1 MNVKPLL
8 SAIVLSAS
16 IAGSAESA
24 QACTSMLVSA
34 SASATGRPLMWK
46 HRDTGTE
53 HNFVERV
60 EATDTHPGYVA
71 LYNGGDSLLAEAWMG
86 MNDYGFA
93 IMNTASYNLAPDT
106 AKIKDREGLVMSAAL
121 KKCATVDDFA
131 ALLDTLPKPMGVQ
144 ANFGVMDRQGN
155 LAYFETDDYRFTR
168 YDVDDSTGYL
178 LRTNHSMSG
187 AEGKGYGYVR
197 YDNALHILGDEIA
210 GRRLSPEAFTEKAS
224 RSFWHS
230 LLRRDAEADGARWVI
245 DQDYIPRNISTA
257 SIVIEGMTDSHD
269 DMLMWT
275 TIGYPP
281 CGDVRLVTLSHVPD
295 ELRPL
300 APGWHSALCDEVV
313 GRKRKAFPLKAGN
326 GKHYI
331 DMDYV
336 RAQNVERRAVSLDT
350 YSRQRELLNSK

>member
-1 MNVKPLL
+1 MNFKPII
-8 SAIVLSAS
+8 SALMMLVIGACHVW
-16 IAGSAESA
+16 G
-24 QACTSMLVSA
+24 CTSMLVSA

-60 EATDTHPGYVA
+60 EPRDGHAGYVA
-71 LYNGGDSLLAEAWMG
+71 LYNGGDSLLTEAWMG
-86 MNDYGFA
+86 MNDNGFA

-121 KKCATVDDFA
+121 AGCVTVDDFA
-131 ALLDTLPKPMGVQ
+131 RLLDTLPKPMGVQ
-144 ANFGVMDRQGN
+144 ANFGVMDRNGN
-155 LAYFETDDYRFTR
+155 LAYFETDDYKYTRF
-168 YDVDDSTGYL
+168 DVDESPGYL

-187 AEGKGYGYVR
+187 AKGKGYGYIR
-197 YDNALHILGDEIA
+197 YDNAMYILGDEIN
-210 GRRLSPEAFTEKAS
+210 GRCLSPEVFTEKAS

-230 LLRRDAEADGARWVI
+230 LLKRDAETDGGRWVI

-257 SIVIEGMTDSHD
+257 SVVIEGMTQEND

-281 CGDVRLVTLSHVPD
+281 CSDVRLVTLEHVPD

-300 APGWHSALCDEVV
+300 AKGWHSRLCDEVV
-313 GRKRKAFPLKAGN
+313 ERKHKAFPLKAGN

-336 RAQNVERRAVSLDT
+336 REQNVIRRAMSLAT
-350 YSRQRELLNSK
+350 YSRQRKERENKQ